1 MLYFTTTFVDFS
13 SHSFSDIFLG
23 MEKKKNWKKYRVLQ
37 KQIIKLFFKIYF
49 ISYDKFMILTIFLS

>member
-23 MEKKKNWKKYRVLQ
+23 MEKKK
-37 KQIIKLFFKIYF
+37 KLEE
-49 ISYDKFMILTIFLS
+49 ISSITKTDY